1 MAKKV
6 RVHELAKELGTTSK
20 RLIQVLEEMEVP
32 IKNHMSTVD
41 EDTAQKVISQLTGKK
56 EDKKEATTKEKEEEK
71 KEKQKS
77 DKTQK
82 HKIEQAPQ
90 AETSTAVKGAVKGA
104 TTSGKKYK
112 KSQARKKRQ
121 KSEEEETS
129 SRKVVLEGRITVGEF
144 ASKLEDSSAN
154 VLALLLDLGIV
165 SNINQELSHEVI
177 ELLADEYGV
186 EIIYKKDPAEEELS
200 GYDEDTDEEELEER
214 HPVVTVLGHVDH
226 GKTSLLDHIRKSN
239 VTESEAGGITQ
250 HIGAYTVYNDDRGI
264 VFLDTPG
271 HEAFTAMR
279 ARGAQATDIAILVVA
294 ADDGVMPQT
303 VEAINHVKA
312 AEVNLIVAINKIDKK
327 NANVERVKQ
336 QLTEQGLIPE
346 EWGGDTICVP
356 VSSLTGEG
364 IDELLEMITLLA
376 ELNDYKTNPYKLA
389 KGIVIE
395 AKLDKGRGPVAT
407 ILVQDGKLKVGEPV
421 LCGTVYGKIRAMI
434 NENGERVS
442 EADSRTPVEIV
453 GLSDVPEAGD
463 RVQVVSDEK
472 FARNLAEKRS
482 DKVKEAARQTQRV
495 TFDDLFDQI
504 KKGEVK
510 DLNLIIKGDV
520 QGSLEALQDSLMKLS
535 IEEVKIK
542 IIHSGVGAIT
552 ESDVMLAA
560 ASNAAIIGFN
570 VRPDIKARKMAENEK
585 VDIRCYRVIYEVLE
599 DVKAAISGMLEP
611 EYEEVVQGVAEVRQV
626 FKSSKVGN
634 IAGCYVTDGRI
645 LRNSNI
651 RVIRDGK
658 TVHEGKISSLKRYK
672 DDVKEV
678 ATGYECGILVENF
691 NDVQEGDLLESYTME
706 EVKPV

>member
-20 RLIQVLEEMEVP
+20 KLIQVLEEMEVP

-41 EDTAQKVISQLTGKK
+41 EETAQKVISQLTGKK
-56 EDKKEATTKEKEEEK
+56 EDKKEAEAEE

-82 HKIEQAPQ
+82 HKKEQASQ
-90 AETSTAVKGAVKGA
+90 TETSTAVKGAVKGA
-104 TTSGKKYK
+104 TTGGKKSK
-112 KSQARKKRQ
+112 KAQARKRKQ
-121 KSEEEETS
+121 KSEEEES
-129 SRKVVLEGRITVGEF
+129 STRKVVLEGRVTVGEF

-154 VLALLLDLGIV
+154 VLSLLLDLGIV

-177 ELLADEYGV
+177 ELLADEYGIEV
-186 EIIYKKDPAEEELS
+186 IYKKDPAEEELS
-200 GYDEDTDEEELEER
+200 SDEEDTDDEDLEER
-214 HPVVTVLGHVDH
+214 YPVVTVLGHVDH

-239 VTESEAGGITQ
+239 VTEREAGGITQ
-250 HIGAYTVYNDDRGI
+250 HIGAYTVYTGDKGI

-312 AEVNLIVAINKIDKK
+312 AGVSLIVAINKIDKK

-336 QLTEQGLIPE
+336 QLTEQELVPE

-356 VSSLTGEG
+356 LSSLTGEG
-364 IDELLEMITLLA
+364 IDELLEMIALLA
-376 ELNDYKTNPYKLA
+376 ELNDYKTNPNKLA

-407 ILVQDGKLKVGEPV
+407 VLVQDGKLKVGEPV

-434 NENGERVS
+434 NEHGERVS

-463 RVQVVSDEK
+463 RVQIVSDEK
-472 FARNLAEKRS
+472 FARNLAEKRAE
-482 DKVKEAARQTQRV
+482 KVKEAARQTQRV

-570 VRPDIKARKMAENEK
+570 VRPDVKARKMAENEK

-599 DVKAAISGMLEP
+599 NVKAAISGMLEP

-634 IAGCYVTDGRI
+634 IAGSYVTDGRI
-645 LRNSNI
+645 LGNSNI

-658 TVHEGKISSLKRYK
+658 TIHEGKIASLKRYK

-691 NDVQEGDLLESYTME
+691 NDVQEGDLLESYTLE